1 MKPTHIYAV
10 HPAGFLVEFALD
22 EGEHLADVV
31 ERLVDREYRPSHGD
45 AWPRTPEGIPICPKH
60 GEVMTQR
67 EKQGDTWY
75 SHKVTNEH
83 GEVLYCRGYSGK
95 TSPGFGVPT
104 RPQQTPPPV
113 AQGQQQQQAPRPQQQ
128 TPPPQPREEPPTDDM
143 MPLPDYRQLAINADT
158 EHKFDYGAY
167 MTLRN
172 GVYDSVERVAK
183 TRGVL
188 LPEWTPS
195 PKANEALLL
204 ALEVYRDKRSQAE
217 KRGEAARPAHEFA
230 ALEARNAYNK
240 AIKE

>member
-104 RPQQTPPPV
+104 RPQQTPSPV
-113 AQGQQQQQAPRPQQQ
+113 AQGQQQRGSQGHG
-128 TPPPQPREEPPTDDM
+128 
-143 MPLPDYRQLAINADT
+143 QLEQRGFRD
-158 EHKFDYGAY
+158 
-167 MTLRN
+167 
-172 GVYDSVERVAK
+172 
-183 TRGVL
+183 GVL
-188 LPEWTPS
+188 R
-195 PKANEALLL
+195 A
-204 ALEVYRDKRSQAE
+204 
-217 KRGEAARPAHEFA
+217 
-230 ALEARNAYNK
+230 
-240 AIKE
+240 